1 MVGYAQD
8 DRRRAK
14 DDRHIAS
21 MGEPGSQSLGKL
33 ITDADGC
40 SGSLERR
47 AGRSF
52 DSTAVGYWIRHG
64 WQELKI
70 DFQRGQN
77 CRGPFWAPGFRS
89 CCTRRWP
96 ADPPREW
103 RAVPGCHRRPAA
115 PGCASVR

>member
-1 MVGYAQD
+1 MVRYAQD

-21 MGEPGSQSLGKL
+21 MGEAGSQSLDKL

-64 WQELKI
+64 RQKLKI

-77 CRGPFWAPGFRS
+77 CRGPFPCRRVQHSGPGSVGPIRDNAAGVAPPEVIL
-89 CCTRRWP
+89 WKQH
-96 ADPPREW
+96 
-103 RAVPGCHRRPAA
+103 V
-115 PGCASVR
+115 